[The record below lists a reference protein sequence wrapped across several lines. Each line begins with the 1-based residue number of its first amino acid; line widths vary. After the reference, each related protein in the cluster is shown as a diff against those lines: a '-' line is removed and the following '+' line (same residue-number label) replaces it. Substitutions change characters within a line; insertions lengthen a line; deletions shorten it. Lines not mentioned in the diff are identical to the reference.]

1 MYLFCK
7 KEATNWWFFFLNI
20 YSMRYLK
27 MFEEFSEI
35 EQLVMAMFEDANIT
49 PERVNI
55 PSNEL
60 MYVYSYDENVNFD
73 TKRFEQMFSEIGWG
87 LHFDHS
93 GGHELVRYCIVYNKK
108 IMDTILNYK
117 TLDEAV
123 YVIQT
128 EVGQTDGGIAGHFF
142 ADDYDDE
149 TGDYLSGDDIWNY
162 FKIRRFNM
170 IMEYIIFEIYN
181 ISSDL

>member
-1 MYLFCK
+1 
-7 KEATNWWFFFLNI
+7 
-20 YSMRYLK
+20 MRYLK

-35 EQLVMAMFEDANIT
+35 EQLVMAMFEDVNIT
-49 PERVNI
+49 PEPINI

-60 MYVYSYDENVNFD
+60 MYVYSYDENVKTRFRFGSELFD
-73 TKRFEQMFSEIGWG
+73 TERFEQMFSEIGWG

-149 TGDYLSGDDIWNY
+149 TDDYLSGDDIWNY
-162 FKIRRFNM
+162 FKARRFNM
-170 IMEYIIFEIYN
+170 MMEYIIFEIYN

>member
-1 MYLFCK
+1 
-7 KEATNWWFFFLNI
+7 
-20 YSMRYLK
+20 MRYLK
-27 MFEEFSEI
+27 IFEEFSEI
-35 EQLVMAMFEDANIT
+35 EQLVMAMFEDVNIT
-49 PERVNI
+49 PEPINI

-60 MYVYSYDENVNFD
+60 MYVYSYDENVKTRFRFGSELFD
-73 TKRFEQMFSEIGWG
+73 TERFEQMFSEIGWG

-128 EVGQTDGGIAGHFF
+128 EIGQTDGGIAGHFF

-149 TGDYLSGDDIWNY
+149 TDDYLSGDDIWNY

-170 IMEYIIFEIYN
+170 MMEYIIFEICN
-181 ISSDL
+181 L